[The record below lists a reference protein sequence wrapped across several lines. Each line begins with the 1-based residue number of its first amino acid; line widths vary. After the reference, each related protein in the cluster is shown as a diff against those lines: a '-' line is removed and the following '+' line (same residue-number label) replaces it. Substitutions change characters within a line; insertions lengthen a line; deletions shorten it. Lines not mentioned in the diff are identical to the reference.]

1 MRHDQPTPKQKYF
14 QLSLEM
20 FVVNVLSCV
29 RWQTVLYMWTRN
41 TEVLVAENVVRQWND
56 ACSDRSG
63 QRSLSA
69 TGLMSL
75 AKYAAAR
82 ADNDWCTMHASIG
95 RPTRS
100 AAPDFSRKQ
109 LRYLL
114 FSSATISSFQ
124 VSGLSG

>member
-1 MRHDQPTPKQKYF
+1 MRLDQPTPKQKCF

-20 FVVNVLSCV
+20 FVVNVLSYV

-41 TEVLVAENVVRQWND
+41 TEALVAENVVRQWND

-63 QRSLSA
+63 QCSLSA

-95 RPTRS
+95 TRS